1 MEAIP
6 IKNCSST
13 LPALSTGIVP
23 SSRVCRSLFGS
34 VDHEET
40 KSTLD
45 RELNSD
51 LSQKTVEWSFD
62 FSEGTPILGGRL
74 VWEEIRKLREDDELS
89 SKSVVSTVSDQRRV
103 PALHGESD
111 CADDIFEA
119 TKDIPRPTQ
128 RNSPIPIS
136 LKTSP
141 AVSPKSPTNEMKIP
155 TAPDRKRKR
164 QQCKTITDFMK
175 QKKRR
180 RVSHSSVMEKNSKTT
195 RTVES
200 HCAKDDLALR
210 NSSKKCQETLSF
222 DDSQKFLKSNNGLCV
237 GLATNLERL
246 ISSPL
251 VCGLYQVF
259 SVLETPHNEWEY
271 GPARIESSCLRVKYS
286 ATRPQRISVNQD
298 PIRASSSVTVKVRH
312 IAVFVKEPLYPESFV
327 GTLQ

>member
-51 LSQKTVEWSFD
+51 LSQKKVEWSFD

-89 SKSVVSTVSDQRRV
+89 SKSVVSTVSEQRRV

-164 QQCKTITDFMK
+164 QQCKTITGIFSKLIPFDFRFLDLYYGRPFSK
-175 QKKRR
+175 CGKIFFIQGQVNSPV
-180 RVSHSSVMEKNSKTT
+180 RVFK
-195 RTVES
+195 
-200 HCAKDDLALR
+200 
-210 NSSKKCQETLSF
+210 
-222 DDSQKFLKSNNGLCV
+222 
-237 GLATNLERL
+237 
-246 ISSPL
+246 
-251 VCGLYQVF
+251 
-259 SVLETPHNEWEY
+259 
-271 GPARIESSCLRVKYS
+271 
-286 ATRPQRISVNQD
+286 
-298 PIRASSSVTVKVRH
+298 
-312 IAVFVKEPLYPESFV
+312 
-327 GTLQ
+327 